1 MAGWYNS
8 IVKDISTLPEII
20 EHFETEL
27 VIARDEDL
35 AMKGR
40 QIERIAADIPS
51 IVEHRYGQLQEIE
64 AILEFLNIEMRKIRS
79 KVFRRFLENYQ
90 RALSS
95 RDVEKYVDGD
105 DEVVDM
111 AVLINQFSLLRN
123 QWLGLVKGI
132 DQKSFSVNN
141 IVRLRV
147 AGLDDATL

>member
-1 MAGWYNS
+1 MAGWYNGV
-8 IVKDISTLPEII
+8 VKDISTLPDAIA
-20 EHFETEL
+20 HFETEL
-27 VIARDEDL
+27 TIAREEDL
-35 AMKGR
+35 AMKGQ
-40 QIERIAADIPS
+40 QIERIAANIPGV
-51 IVEHRYGQLQEIE
+51 VEHRYGQLQEIE
-64 AILEFLNIEMRKIRS
+64 AILEFLNIEMRKTRS
-79 KVFRRFLENYQ
+79 RVFRRYLENYQ

-111 AVLINQFSLLRN
+111 AILINQFGLLRN
-123 QWLGLVKGI
+123 QWLGLVKAI

>member
-1 MAGWYNS
+1 MAGWYNGV
-8 IVKDISTLPEII
+8 VKNISTLPEAID
-20 EHFETEL
+20 HFETEL
-27 VIARDEDL
+27 AIARAEDL
-35 AMKGR
+35 AMKG
-40 QIERIAADIPS
+40 QYIEKISANIPA

-64 AILEFLNIEMRKIRS
+64 AILEHLNIEMRKIRS
-79 KVFRRFLENYQ
+79 RVFRRYLENYQ

-111 AVLINQFSLLRN
+111 AVLINQFGLLRN
-123 QWLGLVKGI
+123 QWLGLVKAI

>member
-8 IVKDISTLPEII
+8 IVKDISVLPDVIN
-20 EHFETEL
+20 HFETEL

-64 AILEFLNIEMRKIRS
+64 AILEFLNIELRKTRS
-79 KVFRRFLENYQ
+79 KVFRRYLENYQ

-111 AVLINQFSLLRN
+111 AVLINQFGLLRN
-123 QWLGLVKGI
+123 QWLGLVKAI

>member
-1 MAGWYNS
+1 MAGWYNGV
-8 IVKDISTLPEII
+8 VKDISTLPDAIS
-20 EHFETEL
+20 HFETEL
-27 VIARDEDL
+27 TIAREEDL
-35 AMKGR
+35 AMKGQ
-40 QIERIAADIPS
+40 QIERIAANIPGV
-51 IVEHRYGQLQEIE
+51 VEHRYGQLQEIE
-64 AILEFLNIEMRKIRS
+64 AILEFLNIEMRKTRS
-79 KVFRRFLENYQ
+79 RVFRRYLENYQ

-111 AVLINQFSLLRN
+111 AILINQFGLLRN
-123 QWLGLVKGI
+123 QWLGLVKAI

>member
-8 IVKDISTLPEII
+8 IVKDISTLPEVV

-27 VIARDEDL
+27 VIAREEDL